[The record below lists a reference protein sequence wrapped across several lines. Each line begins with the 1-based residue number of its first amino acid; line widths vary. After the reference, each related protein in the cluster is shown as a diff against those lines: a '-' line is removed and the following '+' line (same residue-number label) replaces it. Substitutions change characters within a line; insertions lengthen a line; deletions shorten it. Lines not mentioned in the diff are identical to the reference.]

1 MNLPSTYVYTMP
13 LPKYADRMYFI
24 SVKLHY
30 KLPKLQLKL
39 TSHFQENIP
48 EITGLASTSQS
59 RSTVPPMS
67 TNTTHTHPASLQ
79 QYAYF
84 HLTLLQALPP
94 PLRQS
99 GTFLLLSHQMRFFE
113 SCLVTLVSLYHH
125 VM

>member
-67 TNTTHTHPASLQ
+67 TNTTSGFIRNVGASGGQ
-79 QYAYF
+79 
-84 HLTLLQALPP
+84 T
-94 PLRQS
+94 
-99 GTFLLLSHQMRFFE
+99 GD
-113 SCLVTLVSLYHH
+113 VTLQNVK
-125 VM
+125 